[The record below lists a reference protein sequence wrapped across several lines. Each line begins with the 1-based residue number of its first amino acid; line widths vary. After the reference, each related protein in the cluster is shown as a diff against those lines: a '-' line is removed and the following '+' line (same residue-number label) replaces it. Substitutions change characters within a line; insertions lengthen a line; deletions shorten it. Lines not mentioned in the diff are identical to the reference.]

1 MTLHDRETDSTVT
14 TTVERWR
21 YELDRLCEPYQMSH
35 ERFLTV
41 EFDTLEEY
49 TLFLEDISDEVMD
62 ILKRIGNSI
71 ENKDIPIGMVN
82 IIKENKSKEL
92 YLKHISFSEIF
103 LQGFGNII
111 IKRP

>member
-41 EFDTLEEY
+41 EFDTLDEY

-62 ILKRIGNSI
+62 ILKRI

-92 YLKHISFSEIF
+92 EPINFSEIF